1 MTLKRAVVTLI
12 AIAISLAPA
21 AVAQQD
27 SVARAAAP
35 ARDSADVLV
44 LEHDFTGP
52 GEFARVF
59 LLKGQVYR
67 AVLSSGDASL
77 EIYPV
82 KGGPPVFFARE
93 ESDAPGASGQA
104 VLSVYPRADAEYQI
118 RLIEGGPVVTL
129 RLYRDIRASRRRQ
142 KVLSGPGWE
151 IGGEIAAGGHS
162 GYELNTASG
171 GLTDSDRGGVH
182 IEGCFSARQGPGA
195 LGVVSGCALG
205 LAWDGRPK
213 SNGTLWFFIEPRIR
227 FFGGR
232 PRGESNTEVGGLLRG
247 GFGTVEKVNR
257 NPTLIAPGL
266 YASRHIRVNQDGKG
280 WSFTLAWHHYLV
292 GNRGQGAHRVGSEMV
307 SLGLGYYQ

>member
-1 MTLKRAVVTLI
+1 MRVLVTLTV
-12 AIAISLAPA
+12 ISMSVA
-21 AVAQQD
+21 AVAAAQQD
-27 SVARAAAP
+27 SGARAAAP
-35 ARDSADVLV
+35 RDSADVLV

-67 AVLSSGDASL
+67 AVLSTGEASL

-93 ESDAPGASGQA
+93 ESDAPGASGQT

-142 KVLSGPGWE
+142 KVLSEPGWE

-162 GYELNTASG
+162 GYELNTTGG
-171 GLTDSDRGGVH
+171 GLTDSDQAGVH
-182 IEGCFSARQGPGA
+182 VEGCFSARQGPGA
-195 LGVVSGCALG
+195 LRVVSGCALG
-205 LAWDGRPK
+205 LAWDSRPESK
-213 SNGTLWFFIEPRIR
+213 GALWFFIEPRVR

-232 PRGESNTEVGGLLRG
+232 PRGVSNTEAGALLRG
-247 GFGTVEKVNR
+247 GFGMVEKVSR
-257 NPTLIAPGL
+257 NPTLVAPGL
-266 YASRHIRVNQDGKG
+266 YASRHIRVNQSGKG

-292 GNRGQGAHRVGSEMV
+292 GNRGEGTHKVESEMV
-307 SLGLGYYQ
+307 SLALGYYQ